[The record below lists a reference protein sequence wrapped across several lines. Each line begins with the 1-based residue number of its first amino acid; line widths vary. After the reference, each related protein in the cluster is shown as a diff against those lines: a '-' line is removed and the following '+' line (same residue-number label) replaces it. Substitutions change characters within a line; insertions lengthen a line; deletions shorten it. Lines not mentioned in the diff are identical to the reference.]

1 MPHGT
6 YTNSN
11 NTITVTD
18 SDSYELLY
26 HEFVHAVQDDLNI
39 SSTDFAIGNSN
50 LEYEAYI
57 MGLFIKDMYAVKDE
71 KILKLYFDSEG
82 LVALDIKAT
91 IDILKKDSFLDVS
104 SFSDAINPYYE
115 SSFLPHYST
124 PGEFYIEKL
133 SSKYNDPNW
142 QWNWEK
148 YQ

>member
-1 MPHGT
+1 MKEFMKTLPVQFVDYLNTLGLKLILKINDYHIDSDGKKMPHGT

-57 MGLFIKDMYAVKDE
+57 MGQFIKDMYAVKDE

-91 IDILKKDSFLDVS
+91 IDILKKDS
-104 SFSDAINPYYE
+104 
-115 SSFLPHYST
+115 
-124 PGEFYIEKL
+124 L
-133 SSKYNDPNW
+133 SGCIFFF
-142 QWNWEK
+142 
-148 YQ
+148 